1 MMYIVKESH
10 GADFYEQDGL
20 PAKIRDHKIQR
31 FFSARCAQYRGKSQ
45 YRVDFRLYSKSPVPG
60 KLPVQGMFAQTQ
72 SLRVQENR

>member
-31 FFSARCAQYRGKSQ
+31 FFSARCA
-45 YRVDFRLYSKSPVPG
+45 
-60 KLPVQGMFAQTQ
+60 
-72 SLRVQENR
+72 